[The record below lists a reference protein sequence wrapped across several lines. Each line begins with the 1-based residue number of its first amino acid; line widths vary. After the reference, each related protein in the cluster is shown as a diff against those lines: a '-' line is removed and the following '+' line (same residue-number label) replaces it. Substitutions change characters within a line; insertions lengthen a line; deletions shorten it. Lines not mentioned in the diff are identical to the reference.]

1 MTQLQAEA
9 TGSDQ
14 TGLAEPSREVIGR
27 SPGELFWMRFRS
39 DRVALGGL
47 VFIVL
52 LVLLALTAPLI
63 SRYVVHHG
71 ANELFREEMLNE
83 FGLPNGPNGR
93 FWFGADRAGRDLFV
107 RVIYGARTSLVIALL
122 ATSFAVAVGVVLG
135 MMAGYFRGWID
146 TAVSRSVD
154 IILSMPLLLF
164 AIGIVS
170 TCSRAQEGCLWG
182 TVKPGVPVVV
192 FVIALFSWP
201 NIARLVRG
209 QTLSLRERDF
219 IEASRV
225 LGAGNA
231 SIMFREVLPN
241 LVAPIIVYATLIIPT
256 NIIFAASLS
265 FLGLGVPDRVPEWGR
280 MIAQAAPTFEIAWW
294 FMFFPGLFLF
304 LTTLAFNL
312 VGDGLRDALDPRGST
327 KVRRAKARPSES
339 VIPGEE
345 GGGDRTPTTTPDRGG
360 HLWIEDR
367 EGGP

>member
-1 MTQLQAEA
+1 MTQLQAERA
-9 TGSDQ
+9 PGPDE
-14 TGLAEPSREVIGR
+14 TGLAEPTRSVVGR

-39 DRVALGGL
+39 DRVALAGLAFIVGL
-47 VFIVL
+47 V
-52 LVLLALTAPLI
+52 LVALTAPLI
-63 SRYVVHHG
+63 SRYIAGHG
-71 ANELFREEMLNE
+71 PNELFNQEPTNMLNE
-83 FGLPNGPNGR
+83 FGLPKGPNSE

-107 RVIYGARTSLVIALL
+107 RVVYGARTSLVIAVA
-122 ATSFAVAVGVVLG
+122 ATLIAVSIGVVLG
-135 MMAGYFRGWID
+135 MIAGFFRGWAD
-146 TAVSRSVD
+146 TAISRSVD
-154 IILSMPLLLF
+154 VMLSMPLLLF

-170 TCSRAQEGCLWG
+170 TCSRAREGCLWG

-209 QTLSLRERDF
+209 QTLSIRERDF

-241 LVAPIIVYATLIIPT
+241 LVAPIIVYSTLIIPT

-265 FLGLGVPDRVPEWGR
+265 FLGLGVSDQQPDWGR
-280 MIAQAAPTFEIAWW
+280 LLAQAAPIFDIAWW
-294 FMFFPGLFLF
+294 TMFFPGLFLF

-327 KVRRAKARPSES
+327 KVRELKADVSEP
-339 VIPGEE
+339 VTPGEE
-345 GGGDRTPTTTPDRGG
+345 GGDERTPTTTPDRGDHG
-360 HLWIEDR
+360 
-367 EGGP
+367 